1 MRRSK
6 EIVALLLA
14 FVALA
19 AVVLW
24 TVATRK
30 AEQRRETKTAPRE
43 LGPVVG
49 PPPAV
54 PAGTTSRPPKP

>member
-1 MRRSK
+1 VRRSK
-6 EIVALLLA
+6 EIVALLLV

-19 AVVLW
+19 AVVLY

-30 AEQRRETKTAPRE
+30 AEQRRETKSAPRE

-49 PPPAV
+49 PPATA
-54 PAGTTSRPPKP
+54 PAGTASRPPKP

>member
-6 EIVALLLA
+6 EIVALLLV
-14 FVALA
+14 FIALA
-19 AVVLW
+19 AVVLY
-24 TVATRK
+24 TVASRK
-30 AEQRRETKTAPRE
+30 AAQRRETKSAPRE

-49 PPPAV
+49 PPSAA